1 VPLLLAPLVGFVIGV
16 ALAWAA
22 GPELGRDDGPL
33 VASRPFAIA
42 AAFAL
47 LVYTPIVG
55 YFVAFHGDWSYAY
68 AIASRRIP
76 SAVDLGLVLA
86 SGGTVVLGLAV
97 AVPQVRKRRMGA
109 LITLL
114 VAPSTV
120 ALAALALV
128 ARRLA
133 VNATY
138 AQFHRDFGGE
148 PIAESA
154 LGRGVLV
161 MGILLAL
168 GIAWCVRAIGQM
180 MNTEAHAP
188 QAPAAPRR

>member
-1 VPLLLAPLVGFVIGV
+1 VPLPLAPLFGFVIGV

-22 GPELGRDDGPL
+22 GPELSRDDGPL
-33 VASRPFAIA
+33 VASRPFALVV
-42 AAFAL
+42 AFAL

-68 AIASRRIP
+68 ALAARRVP

-97 AVPQVRKRRMGA
+97 AAPQVRKRRLSAIVTM
-109 LITLL
+109 L
-114 VAPSTV
+114 VAPGSV
-120 ALAALALV
+120 ALALLALA
-128 ARRLA
+128 AHRLS

-138 AQFHRDFGGE
+138 AQFHGDFGGE

-154 LGRGVLV
+154 LGRSVLV
-161 MGILLAL
+161 MGVLLSL

-180 MNTEAHAP
+180 NVEAHAP
-188 QAPAAPRR
+188 APRR